1 VGDRRNDGELRAVAV
16 QEDWGTEGDRDDGL
30 DEQDEALEGWEQD
43 ELDEDEDEGETD
55 DEDEEEDEDYDD
67 GEEEDENEDGDDED
81 DDDEDEDEDYDDED
95 GEEVDDELDL
105 SFAIPDGCRIEVA
118 PRNEV
123 NGWTDGETVTIT
135 SRALEELPEGALAAL
150 VAHELAHVQMRHV
163 QHNRALAEAVVESL
177 AGVWRETGAGFGKK
191 VVTTV
196 AAAGASFVGS
206 RLYRKL
212 QELSAD
218 AGALDLLR
226 KGGYTAA
233 DARELEQ
240 RLEGE
245 GGLLSSHP
253 SQETR
258 LRWLDALEDE

>member
-1 VGDRRNDGELRAVAV
+1 MGERWERRQTGEATEVEEWIVERDSYDGAGDQDEDLEDGES
-16 QEDWGTEGDRDDGL
+16 EEPDD
-30 DEQDEALEGWEQD
+30 
-43 ELDEDEDEGETD
+43 D
-55 DEDEEEDEDYDD
+55 DAEEEEEEEDA
-67 GEEEDENEDGDDED
+67 
-81 DDDEDEDEDYDDED
+81 DEDEDEDEDKDEDESYDDE
-95 GEEVDDELDL
+95 EEEDDAVARSPDERLRRVLSRL
-105 SFAIPDGCRIEVA
+105 SFAVPDGCRIRVV
-118 PRNEV
+118 PRNDV

-135 SRALEELPEGALAAL
+135 SRAAEELPEGALAAL
-150 VAHELAHVQMRHV
+150 VAHELAHVRMRHV
-163 QHNRALAEAVVESL
+163 QQNRALAEAVLGSFV
-177 AGVWRETGAGFGKK
+177 GVWRASGAGLGEKI
-191 VVTTV
+191 VTTV

-226 KGGYTAA
+226 QGGYTAD

-245 GGLLSSHP
+245 GGLLSTHP

-258 LRWLDALEDE
+258 LRWLDLLDDE